1 MDGFILLT
9 FPTSDVPQW
18 QADVITRSEVVS
30 PIEKTKRFVNDF
42 KEVKIC
48 MDLHWDRKCNG
59 LENQV
64 PQCL

>member
-1 MDGFILLT
+1 MASFILLT
-9 FPTSDVPQW
+9 FPRSDVPQW

-30 PIEKTKRFVNDF
+30 PIEKTKRFASDF

-48 MDLHWDRKCNG
+48 VDLHGDRKRNG

-64 PQCL
+64 LQCL

>member
-1 MDGFILLT
+1 MASFILLT
-9 FPTSDVPQW
+9 FPRSDVPQW

-30 PIEKTKRFVNDF
+30 PIEKTKRFASDF

-48 MDLHWDRKCNG
+48 VDLHGDRKCNG

-64 PQCL
+64 LQCL

>member
-1 MDGFILLT
+1 MASFILLT
-9 FPTSDVPQW
+9 FPRSDVPQW

-30 PIEKTKRFVNDF
+30 PIEKTKRFVSNF

-48 MDLHWDRKCNG
+48 VDLHGDRKCNG

-64 PQCL
+64 LQCP